1 MILIILFDIPY
12 IYYIYI
18 YMIANKI
25 AICNVRM
32 YIFFFFFFLFPIIE
46 VLKPSFPGMPFLI
59 ENTSISFE

>member
-1 MILIILFDIPY
+1 MILIILFDNITYICY
-12 IYYIYI
+12 IYT
-18 YMIANKI
+18 IANKV